1 MIAGENAE
9 TAGIVRDGFVESK
22 FGGEIRHRFLDD
34 RAGTGFSIGILA
46 GEIFLESVVNLFQL
60 AQKSFVGGE
69 FLQPGLARELE
80 HANGIVVGPVPKL
93 GIEMAK
99 EAASRGFPCPPDV
112 EADLAQRLE
121 CWGKG
126 RDYIIA
132 LEGRHDRKRANIA
145 SLSRNGKAANLG
157 RSGKGGAGAMSD
169 NVEGQL
175 QEHDHQD
182 VSQTS
187 PG

>member
-80 HANGIVVGPVPKL
+80 HANGIVVGPIPKL
-93 GIEMAK
+93 GIEMTK
-99 EAASRGFPCPPDV
+99 EAARGRFPRPPDV
-112 EADLAQRLE
+112 EAHFAQRFE
-121 CWGKG
+121 RGGKG
-126 RDYIIA
+126 GDYIIA
-132 LEGRHDRKRANIA
+132 LEVWHGGKAANIA
-145 SLSRNGKAANLG
+145 ILSRNGKASNL
-157 RSGKGGAGAMSD
+157 RR
-169 NVEGQL
+169 
-175 QEHDHQD
+175 
-182 VSQTS
+182 
-187 PG
+187 